1 MDQNGKNMDE
11 MISTK
16 RENAAID
23 QLIAM
28 AVEEIADAEKR
39 DPSDVIPE
47 FLGSHTAEMLYDT
60 STKLWWDGPS
70 SVAERYFNELHKQ
83 Q

>member
-1 MDQNGKNMDE
+1 MDE
-11 MISTK
+11 LISID

-28 AVEEIADAEKR
+28 AVEEIADTEMR
-39 DPSDVIPE
+39 DPSDVLPE
-47 FLGSHTAEMLYDT
+47 FLASRTAEMLYDT

-70 SVAERYFNELHKQ
+70 SVAEQYFNEQHKQ
-83 Q
+83 K

>member
-1 MDQNGKNMDE
+1 MDDT
-11 MISTK
+11 ISIE
-16 RENAAID
+16 RENAAVD

-39 DPSDVIPE
+39 DPSDVMPE
-47 FLGSHTAEMLYDT
+47 FLASHTAEMLYDT
-60 STKLWWDGPS
+60 GTKLWWDGPS
-70 SVAERYFNELHKQ
+70 SVAEQYFTEQHKQ